1 MISHQASELH
11 VEDQK
16 PARGLWNV
24 ARGKRSASA
33 RHEPRATGLPRRK
46 AYGLGRP
53 TALVLA
59 FSLPLLAA
67 SLAQQ
72 AQPLTL
78 QAALAKA
85 TEQAPVQSAQT
96 ELSDA
101 QANLQRTLADPLL
114 TRPARLQAEQRVAL
128 AQANLN
134 RAKAQAESSI
144 VQAYTQ
150 ALEAEQQVALAKKSA
165 ELAQRNLE
173 VAQIRQK
180 NGSGTALDTKN
191 AQARLEDARRSQAFA
206 EQGLTNARSNLRSLV
221 GEFSGLALLPAAP
234 ALPERSLLQ
243 TLLEQ
248 TPDVVQAQQRV
259 ELANLQVELLDPS
272 YAAKADI
279 DAAKARA
286 EQAAAGAREIR
297 RGLSLQYENLYAQ
310 AQNAFRALGVQQS
323 VLQNAQEQL
332 AADKRRLDSGLIS
345 PLAYAQSELAAIQA
359 ELAALQ
365 AQGGYLRALYG
376 LYAGG
381 AGGR

>member
-1 MISHQASELH
+1 M
-11 VEDQK
+11 
-16 PARGLWNV
+16 
-24 ARGKRSASA
+24 
-33 RHEPRATGLPRRK
+33 RAAIRNLI
-46 AYGLGRP
+46 
-53 TALVLA
+53 LA
-59 FSLPLLAA
+59 FNFPFLAF

-101 QANLQRTLADPLL
+101 QVSLQRTLADPLL

-165 ELAQRNLE
+165 ELAERNFE

-180 NGSGTALDTKN
+180 NGSGTALDTKS
-191 AQARLEDARRSQAFA
+191 AQARLEDARRGQAFA
-206 EQGLTNARSNLRSLV
+206 EQGLANARSNLRSLV
-221 GEFSGLALLPAAP
+221 GEFSGLAALPTAP

-259 ELANLQVELLDPS
+259 ELANLQAELLDPS

-279 DAAKARA
+279 EAAKARA

-297 RGLSLQYENLYAQ
+297 RGLGLQYDNLYSQ
-310 AQNAFRALGVQQS
+310 TQNAFRALSIQQAL
-323 VLQNAQEQL
+323 LQNAREQL

-345 PLAYAQSELAAIQA
+345 PLAYAQSELAALQA

-376 LYAGG
+376 LYAGS